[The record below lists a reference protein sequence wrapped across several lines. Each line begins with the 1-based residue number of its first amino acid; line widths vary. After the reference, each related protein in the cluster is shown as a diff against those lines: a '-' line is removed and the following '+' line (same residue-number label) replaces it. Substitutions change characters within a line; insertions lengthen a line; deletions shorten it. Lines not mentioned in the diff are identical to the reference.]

1 MGIEHIVLRKGMYC
15 LYGDYAE
22 KQLLATLT
30 KDETGE
36 IVGYNEDRLL
46 CLKGNALR
54 VLDLRGEVME
64 TFHPYTNPCPM
75 RIAFTVG
82 EMNDAITVHNADEEA
97 LWRDVIRRSREMPG
111 QSTEAKMKGMLEQMN
126 EAGATEGLVFLYQSC
141 QKDIH
146 RFVEEALKI
155 YPLLEGRK
163 GQLRNLVLDLLKGYA
178 CIFKEH

>member
-54 VLDLRGEVME
+54 VLGLRGEVME
-64 TFHPYTNPCPM
+64 TFHPYTNPYP
-75 RIAFTVG
+75 
-82 EMNDAITVHNADEEA
+82 VHNADEEA